1 MSVKTAIPRSFLYE
15 NSFDRRG
22 GRPYDC
28 APMSST
34 PLPRQV
40 DIRKL
45 IAADAE
51 ISAREPLQK
60 FARLATMLAK
70 GEGSASGDDDVEVK
84 LHLYVDEAG
93 HKRIDGKVQAEVMV
107 LCQRC
112 LRPMPL
118 SIESSFAVGVVWSDD
133 ESSRLPKYLEPYI
146 VAEGPQ
152 DISDLIED
160 ELILCVPLA
169 SYHDN
174 EDCAG
179 DYRQKLSEESVEAEQ
194 EEKPNPFK
202 VLEQL
207 KPSKH

>member
-1 MSVKTAIPRSFLYE
+1 
-15 NSFDRRG
+15 
-22 GRPYDC
+22 
-28 APMSST
+28 MSST
-34 PLPRQV
+34 PLPKQV

-70 GEGSASGDDDVEVK
+70 AEGAGTDDVEVK

-93 HKRIDGKVQAEVMV
+93 NKRIDGDVHANVMV

-112 LRPMPL
+112 LQPMPL
-118 SIESSFAVGVVWSDD
+118 PIDSTFSVGVVWSDE
-133 ESSRLPKYLEPYI
+133 ESNRLPKYLEPYI
-146 VAEGPQ
+146 VDEGPQ
-152 DISDLIED
+152 DIRDLIED
-160 ELILCVPLA
+160 ELILCVPYA
-169 SYHDN
+169 VYHEIN
-174 EDCAG
+174 GHEDENCVG
-179 DYRQKLSEESVEAEQ
+179 EYRHEIVEEIVETEK

-207 KPSKH
+207 KPKKH

>member
-1 MSVKTAIPRSFLYE
+1 
-15 NSFDRRG
+15 
-22 GRPYDC
+22 
-28 APMSST
+28 MSST
-34 PLPRQV
+34 PLPKQV

-51 ISAREPLQK
+51 ISVREPLQK

-70 GEGSASGDDDVEVK
+70 TDGTETSDVEVK
-84 LHLYVDEAG
+84 LHLYIDEAG
-93 HKRIDGKVQAEVMV
+93 NKRIDGDVHTEIAV

-112 LRPMPL
+112 LQPMRLPID
-118 SIESSFAVGVVWSDD
+118 SDFAVGVVWSDE

-146 VAEGPQ
+146 VDEGPQ
-152 DISDLIED
+152 DIRDLIED
-160 ELILCVPLA
+160 ELILCVPYA
-169 SYHDN
+169 AYHDDEN
-174 EDCAG
+174 CAG
-179 DYRQKLSEESVEAEQ
+179 EYRHHVVEELVETEK

>member
-1 MSVKTAIPRSFLYE
+1 
-15 NSFDRRG
+15 
-22 GRPYDC
+22 
-28 APMSST
+28 MSST
-34 PLPRQV
+34 PLPKQL

-70 GEGSASGDDDVEVK
+70 SEGGDAAEVELK

-93 HKRIDGKVQAEVMV
+93 NKRIDGDVHAEVRV

-112 LRPMPL
+112 LQPMPL
-118 SIESSFAVGVVWSDD
+118 QIDSDFAVGVVWSDD
-133 ESSRLPKYLEPYI
+133 ESSRLPKYLEPY
-146 VAEGPQ
+146 VVDEGPQ
-152 DISDLIED
+152 DIRDLIED
-160 ELILCVPLA
+160 ELILCVPYA
-169 SYHDN
+169 SYHDDEN
-174 EDCAG
+174 CAG
-179 DYRQKLSEESVEAEQ
+179 EYRHEPAEEIVETEK
-194 EEKPNPFK
+194 EKKPNPFK

>member
-1 MSVKTAIPRSFLYE
+1 MPVKAGIPGCILYE
-15 NSFDRRG
+15 NCFDRRG

-34 PLPRQV
+34 PLPKQV

-60 FARLATMLAK
+60 FARLSTMLAK
-70 GEGSASGDDDVEVK
+70 TDGEEAGDVELE
-84 LHLYVDEAG
+84 LHLYIDEAG
-93 HKRIDGKVQAEVMV
+93 NKRIDGDVHADVMV

-112 LRPMPL
+112 LQPMPL
-118 SIESSFAVGVVWSDD
+118 PIDSTFSVGVVWSDE

-146 VAEGPQ
+146 VDEGPQ
-152 DISDLIED
+152 DIRDLIED
-160 ELILCVPLA
+160 ELILCVPYA
-169 SYHDN
+169 SYH
-174 EDCAG
+174 EDENCAG
-179 DYRQKLSEESVEAEQ
+179 EYRHQVAEEIVEMEK

-207 KPSKH
+207 KPKKH